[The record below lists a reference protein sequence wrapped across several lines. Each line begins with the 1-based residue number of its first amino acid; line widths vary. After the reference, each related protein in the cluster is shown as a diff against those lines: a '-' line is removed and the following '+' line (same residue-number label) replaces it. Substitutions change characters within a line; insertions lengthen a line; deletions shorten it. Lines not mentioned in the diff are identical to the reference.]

1 VDSYAFQGN
10 QRDSE
15 NIALATAVHAT
26 VVHHFKLVDRGVK
39 RARWYVLKGLQRPG
53 ILFEGG
59 FVTSPVDCR
68 LIAAENYRAEL
79 AHTIGDAISNYKRA
93 LKPQ

>member
-1 VDSYAFQGN
+1 
-10 QRDSE
+10 
-15 NIALATAVHAT
+15 
-26 VVHHFKLVDRGVK
+26 VDRGVK

-59 FVTSPVDCR
+59 FVTSPTDCR
-68 LIAAENYRAEL
+68 LIAADNFRAEL

-93 LKPQ
+93 LKPQR